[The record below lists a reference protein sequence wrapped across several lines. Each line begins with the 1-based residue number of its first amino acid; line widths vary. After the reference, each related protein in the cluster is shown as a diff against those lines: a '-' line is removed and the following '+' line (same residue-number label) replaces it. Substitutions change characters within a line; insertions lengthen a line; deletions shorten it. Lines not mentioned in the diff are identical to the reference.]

1 MGSITIPRVDEVV
14 ARILP
19 ALQSVFGPHLRA
31 AIVTGSAIKGDFI
44 PYYSDLDIHA
54 FVDHTVLMDENAPR
68 ADLALAF
75 QEAIGGLEPGEYG
88 FGSFQ
93 IIFVS
98 ADYRADWAPH
108 LPETYQ
114 SILGDARAI
123 FGDLSPARFIAHAS
137 RRLDQLPGEISTLV
151 RTIVDK
157 PDRSLERL
165 SRLLGVYLKGQIYN
179 AAVVITGD
187 PLRVWQS
194 RLDEVIPLLEPV
206 ASPALR
212 AFFSGVRSWTE
223 SRGDPEYHR
232 TLIHDGLQAM
242 SDLAAWWAAA
252 KERANG

>member
-54 FVDHTVLMDENAPR
+54 FVDHTVL
-68 ADLALAF
+68 
-75 QEAIGGLEPGEYG
+75 I
-88 FGSFQ
+88 Q